1 MSIIKEFKDFALK
14 GNVIDLAVG
23 VVIGGAFG
31 KVVSSLVTDI
41 IMPIAGFLTGGI
53 DFSDLKF
60 VLQEAADG
68 HDAVTINYGLFI
80 NSIISL
86 FIIAA
91 SIFSVIRVINKLKNS
106 AAALPLPLKKGE
118 EVQASE
124 TKEETP
130 AEQSQPT
137 PEAPVAVD
145 SDLRAKELEVL
156 MEIRDA
162 LLKANKVE

>member
-53 DFSDLKF
+53 DFSNLKF

-68 HDAVTINYGLFI
+68 HEAVTINYGLFI

-91 SIFSVIRVINKLKNS
+91 SIFSVIRIMNKLKDS
-106 AAALPLPLKKGE
+106 AASLPLPLKKGE
-118 EVQASE
+118 EA
-124 TKEETP
+124 KAEEKVEEKP
-130 AEQSQPT
+130 AEQPVVES
-137 PEAPVAVD
+137 APAVD
-145 SDLRAKELEVL
+145 ADMRAKELEVL

-162 LLKANKVE
+162 LLKANKAE